1 MITTGTPAVGTE
13 LVLDGKECIVV
24 DPADTDYNVWCSHC
38 ALSVSTCLP
47 IKREAKIA
55 CSGVIFMPKLEYLK
69 RQMRGE
75 L

>member
-1 MITTGTPAVGTE
+1 MIPSKTPAVGTE
-13 LVLDGKECIVV
+13 LVLDGKECIIVKS
-24 DPADTDYNVWCSHC
+24 TYNVWCSHC
-38 ALSVSTCLP
+38 ALSPSTCIP
-47 IKREAKIA
+47 IKRVAKIT

>member
-1 MITTGTPAVGTE
+1 VITTGTPAVGTE
-13 LVLDGKECIVV
+13 LVLDGKECVV
-24 DPADTDYNVWCSHC
+24 ARGISNSKIWCEGC
-38 ALSVSTCLP
+38 ALKPSACIP
-47 IKREAKIA
+47 IKREARIA